1 MSKHIYFIST
11 RTLLD
16 SLTRFFNR
24 PQGQEG
30 QEGEGEGARRRRRLE
45 DAAADDAEEDANDGN
60 NNQVYGCSDYN
71 ACSTYANVCNDNNNN
86 GGGNNNNDLTEYFE
100 CQQVGGNGYY
110 LGPHCESD
118 KTTISIGVYSD
129 EECSIY
135 IGDEVSFYNVMGY
148 EYDGSDLEIY
158 YDSSCTSCRESDKAY
173 QNVDGDEEDGDDINE
188 LCENLYQGAGKC
200 NRYMHDAEDGS
211 YQGYNQEANEKEV
224 CGFIKNVV
232 TGQYDEKGYIYL
244 ETSQYVK
251 DNHYNRYAETGE
263 VTAGQI
269 WAILGLTALCS
280 ILTIWACFLHR
291 SLTRNTP
298 WRPKL
303 SDKIK
308 NKLSPRRNRSDKSGI
323 MLGRGGSY
331 QPPDNY
337 A

>member
-1 MSKHIYFIST
+1 MC
-11 RTLLD
+11 
-16 SLTRFFNR
+16 
-24 PQGQEG
+24 
-30 QEGEGEGARRRRRLE
+30 
-45 DAAADDAEEDANDGN
+45 NDN
-60 NNQVYGCSDYN
+60 NNN
-71 ACSTYANVCNDNNNN
+71 NNNNN
-86 GGGNNNNDLTEYFE
+86 GGGNNINDLTEYFQ

-110 LGPHCESD
+110 LGPHCNSD

-129 EECSIY
+129 EDCSIY
-135 IGDEVSFYNVMGY
+135 VGDEVSFYNVMGY
-148 EYDGSDLEIY
+148 EYDGSDLEAY

-188 LCENLYQGAGKC
+188 LCENLYQGSGKC
-200 NRYMHDAEDGS
+200 NQYLYGAEDGS

-251 DNHYNRYAETGE
+251 DNRENRYAEKGE

-269 WAILGLTALCS
+269 WAILGLIALCS

-303 SDKIK
+303 RDRIK
-308 NKLSPRRNRSDKSGI
+308 NKLSPRRNRSNTSGI